1 MVFSSLIFLFAYLA
15 ITLVLYYAVPFK
27 ARNAV
32 LFVVSLIFYGWGEP
46 KYIVVMLFSILVA
59 YIFGFFVG
67 KYRESAPKKARAYLI
82 VSIILNL
89 SALLFFKYAN
99 FFIEN
104 LALIPGLGGLKPIE
118 GLKLPVGI
126 SFYTFQIMSYTIDV
140 YRGDARV
147 QRRIVPFG
155 AYVTL
160 FPQLI
165 AGPIVRYSDVD
176 EQLTNRRETV
186 DKFASGVQR
195 FCAGLAKKVLLAD
208 TVYVLLGH
216 YHDAFAFEKTVLGA
230 WLIVILYTFQIYFDF
245 SGYSDMA
252 IGLGRML
259 GFEFLEN
266 FNYPYISKSITE
278 FWRRWHISLSTWF
291 REYVYIPLGGNRRG
305 KLRQYRNIAVVWLL
319 TGFWHGASW
328 NFLLWG
334 AYFCVLLIVE
344 KLFLYKWLQKAPAV
358 LAHLYTMFFVCIS
371 WLIFYFTD
379 LGEGLTCLK
388 AMFGVGV
395 TSFATPTVVYDLLR
409 YLPLLLICVLAAT
422 PLPKRLFDALK
433 NRFVTM
439 RYAQVLLIAG
449 AFLVITAYLVDST
462 FSTFLYYRF

>member
-67 KYRESAPKKARAYLI
+67 NYRESAPKKARAYLI
-82 VSIILNL
+82 VSILLNL

-216 YHDAFAFEKTVLGA
+216 YHDAFAFEQTVLGA

-395 TSFATPTVVYDLLR
+395 SSFATPTVVYDLLR

-462 FSTFLYYRF
+462 FSPFLYYRF

>member
-15 ITLVLYYAVPFK
+15 VTLVLYYAVPFK

-82 VSIILNL
+82 VSILLNL

-104 LALIPGLGGLKPIE
+104 LALIPGLSGLKPIE

-176 EQLTNRRETV
+176 EQLTNRKETV

-208 TVYVLLGH
+208 TVYVLLGY
-216 YHDAFAFEKTVLGA
+216 YHDAFAFEQTVLGA

-266 FNYPYISKSITE
+266 FNYPYRSKSITE

-395 TSFATPTVVYDLLR
+395 SSFATPTVVYDLLR

-462 FSTFLYYRF
+462 FSPFLYYRF

>member
-82 VSIILNL
+82 VSILLNL

-104 LALIPGLGGLKPIE
+104 LALLPGLGGLKPIE

-176 EQLTNRRETV
+176 EQLTNRKETV

-216 YHDAFAFEKTVLGA
+216 YHDAFAFEQTVLGA

-252 IGLGRML
+252 IGRGRML

-395 TSFATPTVVYDLLR
+395 SSFATPTVVYDLLR

-462 FSTFLYYRF
+462 FSPFLYYRF